1 MQQPELKSKLQKCF
15 DFLHSELLTIRT
27 GRATPAILE
36 DLKVNAYGTFM
47 TLKELGS
54 ITAQDSQSLVVS
66 PWDKS
71 LISTIAKA
79 IRDSDL
85 NLNPVEEG
93 DLLRVPVP
101 ALTEERR
108 IELTKIVTKKV
119 EEAKQS
125 IRNVRQE
132 AMKDIDNDFTNKAI
146 GEDDKFGLK
155 EDVEE
160 LAKDYTTKVEELGVS
175 KKEDLLKI

>member
-175 KKEDLLKI
+175 K